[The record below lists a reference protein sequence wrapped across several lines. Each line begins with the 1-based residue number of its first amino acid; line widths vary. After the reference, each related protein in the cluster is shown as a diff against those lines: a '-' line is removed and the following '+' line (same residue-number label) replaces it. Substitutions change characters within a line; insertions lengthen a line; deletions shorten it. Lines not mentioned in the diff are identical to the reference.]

1 MTISRFLL
9 SITAMVLT
17 ATVASA
23 QDTTQK
29 GVRIGLT
36 YQPGTKPVVVVL
48 PIAGAGGDSVA
59 AILSRD
65 LDFSDRVEVVT
76 STSAVPFDAAR
87 GSGGRAPN
95 YGLWKT
101 LGAAAVVEGNLTAG
115 GVIIGVHDVGQARI
129 VETRNFPLP
138 SAPMSGDWRMALH
151 GISDEIVRWISGT
164 RGSAQSRILYVR
176 NKQIHVIDSDG
187 AVDHALTQGS
197 TSLSPAWHP
206 KGSHIAFSKF
216 GDRGTEIHV
225 TDLSSGSSRRLT
237 TAAGL
242 NITPEWSPDGQSI
255 VYAHGAESG
264 TDLVMVSASEA
275 GPVRRITVGR
285 GTDNTSPS
293 FSPDGRRLAFTS
305 GRSGHPEIYVMD
317 VDGANAELLT
327 PFQFG
332 ETSYRSGP
340 SWSPDGRRVAFQSR
354 IDGRFQIVTINLRD
368 RGMKQLTNEGGNEDP
383 SWAPDGRHMV
393 ITSNRSGSKQ
403 LWILDAETGRTR
415 QLTRTGDARLAAWS
429 PILPSVVP

>member
-1 MTISRFLL
+1 ML
-9 SITAMVLT
+9 LT
-17 ATVASA
+17 ATLAPA
-23 QDTTQK
+23 QDTTRK

-48 PIAGAGGDSVA
+48 PVTGAGGDSVA

-76 STSAVPFDAAR
+76 PTSAVAFDAAR
-87 GSGGRAPN
+87 GKAGRAPN

-101 LGAAAVVEGNLTAG
+101 LGGAAVVEGSVTAG
-115 GVIIGVHDVGQARI
+115 GVLIVVHDVGQSRI
-129 VETRNFPLP
+129 AETRNFPLGA
-138 SAPMSGDWRMALH
+138 APMSGEWRMALH

-176 NKQIHVIDSDG
+176 DKQIHVIDSDG
-187 AVDHALTQGS
+187 AADRVLTQGS

-206 KGSHIAFSKF
+206 RGRYIAFSKF
-216 GDRGTEIHV
+216 GDRGTEIHI
-225 TDLSSGSSRRLT
+225 TDVATGSTRRLA

-264 TDLVMVSASEA
+264 TDLVMVSAFDA
-275 GPVRRITVGR
+275 GPVRKITVGR

-317 VDGANAELLT
+317 ADGANADLLT

-332 ETSYRSGP
+332 EASYRSGP

-368 RGMKQLTNEGGNEDP
+368 RGMQQLTSEGSNEDP
-383 SWAPDGRHMV
+383 SWAPDGRHMI

-403 LWILDAETGRTR
+403 LWVLDVETGRTR
-415 QLTRTGDARLAAWS
+415 QLTRMGGARLAAWS
-429 PILPSVVP
+429 STLPTVVP